1 MNEQESMIDM
11 GKRPSRQ
18 RRHLPTSI
26 TSAAKTRSDKERRNI
41 ALINMFNEKKD
52 DNSSKSTSYEPA
64 TTTTIRRKPHQQ
76 QQQQQQQQ
84 IHKQKARQFV
94 TKSKT
99 TAVSTTKL
107 IIYTLGSLWIAF
119 VIYRIYY
126 NQENYMYNSNSNS
139 TTATAATANNSGGL
153 AAGWS
158 ENHQQQQPSSDKPTH
173 PEWGVMKEQDF
184 HPLTLKHQRDLENLH
199 QANNFITDFYF
210 WQANL
215 GGYCMADMIQNV
227 VVSSEGAFVLIR
239 RIVEGAPHPGRRKKK
254 KA

>member
-1 MNEQESMIDM
+1 MYQPQD
-11 GKRPSRQ
+11 
-18 RRHLPTSI
+18 
-26 TSAAKTRSDKERRNI
+26 
-41 ALINMFNEKKD
+41 
-52 DNSSKSTSYEPA
+52 
-64 TTTTIRRKPHQQ
+64 
-76 QQQQQQQQ
+76 
-84 IHKQKARQFV
+84 
-94 TKSKT
+94 
-99 TAVSTTKL
+99 
-107 IIYTLGSLWIAF
+107 
-119 VIYRIYY
+119 
-126 NQENYMYNSNSNS
+126 QENYMYNSSS
-139 TTATAATANNSGGL
+139 TTASAAAANNNGGL

-158 ENHQQQQPSSDKPTH
+158 ENHQQQQQPSSDKPTH

-184 HPLTLKHQRDLENLH
+184 HPLTLKHQRDLEHLH

>member
-1 MNEQESMIDM
+1 MSLLLLRWLHTNKQTRLFLLQHWAQNLNCDVKPPNPHYAPFPFFSVSFSGMDEPESMIDM

-41 ALINMFNEKKD
+41 TLINMFNEKKD

-64 TTTTIRRKPHQQ
+64 TTATKHRKPH
-76 QQQQQQQQ
+76 QQQQQQ

-107 IIYTLGSLWIAF
+107 TLYTLGSLWIAF

-126 NQENYMYNSNSNS
+126 SMQTEDMSYLSIVHFISKKVTDLMH
-139 TTATAATANNSGGL
+139 
-153 AAGWS
+153 
-158 ENHQQQQPSSDKPTH
+158 EPT
-173 PEWGVMKEQDF
+173 
-184 HPLTLKHQRDLENLH
+184 
-199 QANNFITDFYF
+199 I
-210 WQANL
+210 
-215 GGYCMADMIQNV
+215 
-227 VVSSEGAFVLIR
+227 
-239 RIVEGAPHPGRRKKK
+239 
-254 KA
+254 